1 METKAKQIKY
11 IVDAVKN
18 DPEKLQALLKCLED
32 KLVQTIQ
39 TCATRICRGEET
51 QVVSESTTNEKERTR
66 SNVGIA
72 T

>member
-11 IVDAVKN
+11 IVDAVEN
-18 DPEKLQALLKCLED
+18 DPEKLKALLKCLED

-51 QVVSESTTNEKERTR
+51 
-66 SNVGIA
+66 
-72 T
+72 